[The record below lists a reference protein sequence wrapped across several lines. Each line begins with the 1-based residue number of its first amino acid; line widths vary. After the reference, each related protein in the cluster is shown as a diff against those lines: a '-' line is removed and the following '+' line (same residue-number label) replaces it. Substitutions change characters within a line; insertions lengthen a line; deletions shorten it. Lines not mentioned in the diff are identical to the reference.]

1 MLHSAAERAL
11 GTGNNQLRYAA
22 PTGTVLM
29 RWDGARQP
37 HIWSV
42 PAPATEPVKARL
54 ELARRYLHV
63 FGPGTVDGFAAWAGI
78 GRPEAIVAF
87 EGLGKALLAVATP
100 MGERMVL
107 ASDEEA
113 LRSTSGATAP
123 ARLLPSGDAYTLLKG
138 DDRVLLVPQAAR
150 REALWT
156 PRVWPGAVLVGGDI
170 VGTWRRANEQMKIAT
185 WRRLTRAERAAVEE
199 EALSLPL
206 PGIAGALKI
215 TWEG

>member
-1 MLHSAAERAL
+1 
-11 GTGNNQLRYAA
+11 
-22 PTGTVLM
+22 
-29 RWDGARQP
+29 
-37 HIWSV
+37 
-42 PAPATEPVKARL
+42 
-54 ELARRYLHV
+54 
-63 FGPGTVDGFAAWAGI
+63 
-78 GRPEAIVAF
+78 
-87 EGLGKALLAVATP
+87 
-100 MGERMVL
+100 RMVL
-107 ASDEEA
+107 ASVVEA

-185 WRRLTRAERAAVEE
+185 WRRLAPAERAAVEE

-206 PGIAGALKI
+206 PGIAGALKV